1 MSDIREQAIEVA
13 AKASATVWGDP
24 APDKVDYVVAVAVV
38 DAIIPVIRDDAYA
51 EFQGASEMEVRAWR
65 DDFIA
70 ERTESEVLERLRARV
85 KELLQERE
93 SDYVKSHDPFDAG
106 AAAALIDVIAV
117 LDGAK

>member
-13 AKASATVWGDP
+13 ARASATAWGDP

-38 DAIIPVIRDDAYA
+38 DAITPVIEAKERDRSAA
-51 EFQGASEMEVRAWR
+51 EFRRKE
-65 DDFIA
+65 
-70 ERTESEVLERLRARV
+70 TEVLERLRTRM

-93 SDYVKSHDPFDAG
+93 ADYVKSHDPFDAG

-117 LDGAK
+117 LDGAE